1 MFQQILLAADG
12 SNHSI
17 RAAEK
22 AIQLV
27 KNQANS
33 LVEVIYVINGSTSK
47 ADVLRNNGSKQIEE
61 QRRDKLKDIINL
73 LTMEGIKHQVNI
85 LRGEPG
91 PTVVQYA
98 NEKNFD
104 CLVIGSRGLNALQS
118 MVLGSVSHK
127 VAKRVKC
134 PVMIVK

>member
-12 SNHSI
+12 SKHSI

-47 ADVLRNNGSKQIEE
+47 ADALRNNDSKQMEE
-61 QRRDKLKDIINL
+61 QRREKLKDIINL
-73 LTMEGIKHQVNI
+73 LTKEGIKHQVNI
-85 LRGEPG
+85 LHGEPG
-91 PTVVQYA
+91 PTVVEYA
-98 NEKNFD
+98 NDKNFD

>member
-12 SNHSI
+12 SKHSI

-22 AIQLV
+22 AVQLV

-33 LVEVIYVINGSTSK
+33 LVEIIYVINGSTSK
-47 ADVLRNNGSKQIEE
+47 ADVLRNINSHQIEE
-61 QRRDKLKDIINL
+61 RRREKLKEIINIF
-73 LTMEGIKHQVNI
+73 TTEGIKHQINF

-91 PTVVQYA
+91 PTVVEYA
-98 NEKNFD
+98 NGKNFD